1 MQMPLRSSDR
11 EPLPAGVQHVSDVMA
26 AVLKRRV
33 AAPADE
39 RSGTEYSRTT
49 IGFPLAV
56 QQLAPLAAD

>member
-26 AVLKRRV
+26 AVLKRRL
-33 AAPADE
+33 ALPADE
-39 RSGTEYSRTT
+39 RSAAEYSPTA
-49 IGFPLAV
+49 ISFPLAS